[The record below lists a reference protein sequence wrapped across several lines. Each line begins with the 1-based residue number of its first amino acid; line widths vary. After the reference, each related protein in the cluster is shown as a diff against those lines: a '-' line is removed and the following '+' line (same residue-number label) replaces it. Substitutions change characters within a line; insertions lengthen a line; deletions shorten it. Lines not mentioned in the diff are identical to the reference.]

1 MAEVVPNSSLLCIT
15 ASVLTCTAVLAS
27 APAPNVT
34 ASALSLSGPAYVTLP
49 ADLAALGKNRTG
61 SRLQIGQVSVSFQPV
76 NMGTAAA
83 KVLASYGMNCM
94 DKAPAGAKAAA
105 ISAVNYGLQEF
116 FHYARASEYA
126 TQRNTKDYF
135 SKSVAEYR
143 VATTGEDLPYID
155 VDNGDDNCMMVTNV
169 SFEARFD
176 NVVRKW
182 ELRSAGGQQSRS
194 VSPEFGTASIEE
206 WLIED
211 SGTNGGIGGVTTT
224 PAACILPAFYSV
236 IGIPGA
242 KMRNAIRVFPAP
254 TDAFPWD
261 DISEL
266 GIYWYVHV
274 TYIPFPEQ
282 VTQAD
287 IDNKKPFP
295 LATKAIDLYLM
306 PMILKAGLNSSFFDH
321 QGNAPAAANIK
332 EQYDRA
338 VQFMSAG
345 TVGDASNDKAK

>member
-1 MAEVVPNSSLLCIT
+1 MAEVVPDSSLLCIT
-15 ASVLTCTAVLAS
+15 ASVLTCTAVLVS
-27 APAPNVT
+27 VPEPNVT
-34 ASALSLSGPAYVTLP
+34 VSALSLSGPAYVTLP

-76 NMGTAAA
+76 NMGTAVA

-105 ISAVNYGLQEF
+105 IAAVNYGLQEF

-135 SKSVAEYR
+135 SKTAAESNI
-143 VATTGEDLPYID
+143 ATYGEDLPYID
-155 VDNGDDNCMMVTNV
+155 VDDGDDNCMMVTNV
-169 SFEARFD
+169 SFEVKFE

-182 ELRSAGGQQSRS
+182 ELRCAGGQHSRS
-194 VSPEFGTASIEE
+194 TAAVHGATTIEE

-211 SGTNGGIGGVTTT
+211 SGTNGGMNAVTT
-224 PAACILPAFYSV
+224 PAACIMPAFYSI
-236 IGIPGA
+236 IGLPGT

-254 TDAFPWD
+254 TDAYLWD
-261 DISEL
+261 DIADLSV
-266 GIYWYVHV
+266 YWYVHV

-295 LATKAIDLYLM
+295 LATKAVDLYLM
-306 PMILKAGLNSSFFDH
+306 PMILNAGLNSSYFDH

-332 EQYDRA
+332 EQYARA

-345 TVGDASNDKAK
+345 TVGDVSNDKAK